1 MVPAALLFS
10 PTVTTPEGFAAPS
23 PGDPAKQRRNT
34 IIQVVVALAVMVIVF
49 GVILP
54 EVIDYRQVVEILRQ
68 TEPWQI
74 IVLLIAGLIVYIP
87 EGWLY
92 AILLPGLGLWRG
104 MQSWVASTAVA
115 STAPAIDLVTRFGMY
130 RSFGATVDASMLS
143 IFLTGV
149 FDNFVKFSLP
159 VIGVLILASFG
170 IEDIDPLPLIA
181 LIALIILIATAV
193 VVIGAIRS
201 EAFTRRL
208 GDRLERIAN
217 WVLTKMKK
225 NPLENVS
232 VRVVRVRDSAI
243 DLVKSAWHKALFAS
257 ALGKLWTFVI
267 LLMGVRIVGIDE
279 ETLPTLAVF
288 VGWSIVMLLQ
298 SIPITPGGIG
308 IAALG
313 FVGIFTAMIGNEF
326 SDQIAA
332 AVVLYRL
339 AQWALPI
346 VIGWIVVFIWRRQ
359 VSSGRLPD
367 PFADNSEGV
376 AEPATE

>member
-1 MVPAALLFS
+1 MIES
-10 PTVTTPEGFAAPS
+10 EGFAAPS

-49 GVILP
+49 GVVLP
-54 EVIDYRQVVEILRQ
+54 EVIDYQQVGQILRE
-68 TEPWQI
+68 TEPWQMV
-74 IVLLIAGLIVYIP
+74 VLLIAGVIVYIP

-104 MQSWVASTAVA
+104 IQTWVASTAVA
-115 STAPAIDLVTRFGMY
+115 STVPAIDLVTRFGMY
-130 RSFGATVDASMLS
+130 RSFGSTAEESMLS
-143 IFLTGV
+143 VFLTGV

-159 VIGVLILASFG
+159 VLGVLILASFG
-170 IEDIDPLPLIA
+170 IEDIDPLPLVA
-181 LIALIILIATAV
+181 LIAAAVLTATAV

-217 WVLTKMKK
+217 WVLTKVKK
-225 NPLENVS
+225 NPLEDVPE
-232 VRVVRVRDSAI
+232 RVVGVRDMAI

-267 LLMGVRIVGIDE
+267 LLMAVRIVGIAED
-279 ETLPTLAVF
+279 TLPTLAVF
-288 VGWSIVMLLQ
+288 IGWSIVLLLQ

-308 IAALG
+308 IAAIG
-313 FVGIFTAMIGNEF
+313 FIGIFTAMIGNEF
-326 SDQIAA
+326 SEAIAA

-359 VSSGRLPD
+359 VSSGKLPD
-367 PFADNSEGV
+367 PFARPSGGV
-376 AEPATE
+376 VGPTTE

>member
-1 MVPAALLFS
+1 M
-10 PTVTTPEGFAAPS
+10 TDTEGFAAPA

-34 IIQVVVALAVMVIVF
+34 IIQVVVALAVVVIVF
-49 GVILP
+49 GLVLP
-54 EVIDYRQVVEILRQ
+54 EVIDYEQVGQILQ
-68 TEPWQI
+68 ETEPWQI
-74 IVLLIAGLIVYIP
+74 VVLLLAGLVVYVP

-92 AILLPGLGLWRG
+92 SILLPGLGLWRG

-115 STAPAIDLVTRFGMY
+115 STVPAIDLVTRFGMY
-130 RSFGATVDASMLS
+130 RSYGATVEGSMLS
-143 IFLTGV
+143 VFLTGV

-159 VIGVLILASFG
+159 VLGVLILASFG
-170 IEDIDPLPLIA
+170 IEDIDPLPLVA
-181 LIALIILIATAV
+181 LIAAAVLIATAV
-193 VVIGAIRS
+193 VVVGAIRS

-217 WVLTKMKK
+217 WVLTKVKK

-232 VRVVRVRDSAI
+232 ERVVGVRDSAI
-243 DLVKSAWHKALFAS
+243 DLVKRVWHKALLAS

-267 LLMGVRIVGIDE
+267 LLLAVRIVGIDE

-288 VGWSIVMLLQ
+288 VGWSIVLLLQ

-308 IAALG
+308 IAAVG
-313 FVGIFTAMIGNEF
+313 FIGIFTAMIGNEF
-326 SDQIAA
+326 SDAIAA

-346 VIGWIVVFIWRRQ
+346 VIGWIVVFVWRRQ
-359 VSSGRLPD
+359 VSGGKLPD
-367 PFADNSEGV
+367 PFATPPGGV
-376 AEPATE
+376 DEPTSK